1 MTSDPHS
8 TALAR
13 IEAAT
18 ARIDA
23 AAKRLAKSEH
33 LPDGSGADGAA
44 GEALAALES
53 RHARLRAAVSGSLT
67 ELDLLIET
75 VQG

>member
-1 MTSDPHS
+1 MKTDPQS
-8 TALAR
+8 VALAR
-13 IEAAT
+13 IEAAA

-23 AAKRLAKSEH
+23 AAKRLAKGAR

-53 RHARLRAAVSGSLT
+53 RHARLRSAVAGSLS